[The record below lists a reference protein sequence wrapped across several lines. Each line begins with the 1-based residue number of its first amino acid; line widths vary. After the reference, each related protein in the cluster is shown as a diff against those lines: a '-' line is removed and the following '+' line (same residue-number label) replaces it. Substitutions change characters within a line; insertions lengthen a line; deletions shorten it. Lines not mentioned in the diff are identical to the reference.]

1 VGVAER
7 LREAGDVGAGDEVSF
22 GVGHKRTSEGACSA
36 RPNCAFASWW
46 AVEAHV
52 RYRPSGLVL
61 AARTLPIQ
69 SSLGVEINAKLRR
82 MGAWR
87 AVRPR

>member
-22 GVGHKRTSEGACSA
+22 GVAHNGAA
-36 RPNCAFASWW
+36 RAHARRAPNCAFASWW

-69 SSLGVEINAKLRR
+69 SILGVEINAKLRR